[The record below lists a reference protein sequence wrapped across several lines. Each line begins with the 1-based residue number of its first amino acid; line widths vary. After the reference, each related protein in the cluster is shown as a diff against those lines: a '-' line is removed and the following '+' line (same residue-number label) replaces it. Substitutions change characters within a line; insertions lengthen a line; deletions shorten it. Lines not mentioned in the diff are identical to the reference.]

1 MKENIKVTV
10 IGASGYTG
18 AELIRLL
25 KNHENVEIKSLIASS
40 NAGKSIGEI
49 YNHLAWANLPD
60 LITFEEEDFKDVKLA
75 FLCLPHGTTQEVAKK
90 IPAGVKI
97 IDLSADFRI
106 TDLESYKK
114 WYGKKHIAR
123 DLQAKA
129 VYGLTEINREHIINS
144 NLVACPGCY
153 PTSILLPILPLVEA
167 WAINKNNIISDSKSG
182 ISGAGRKAVQPNLF
196 TEVNENVRPYSLG
209 GHRHVAEIEQEISK
223 IAGGKEIVINFT
235 PQVVPMN
242 RGIISTI
249 YVEHQDGKTTADL
262 KEILQN
268 KYQNENFVKVAEGD
282 EIPTPRD
289 VYSTNMC
296 YMNIFQDRLKNRSII
311 VSCIDN
317 LVKGAS
323 GQAVQNFNIM
333 FGFEETTGLRLTPV
347 FP

>member
-1 MKENIKVTV
+1 MKENIKVSV

-25 KNHENVEIKSLIASS
+25 KNHENIEIKSLIASS

-49 YNHLAWANLPD
+49 YNHLAWADLPD
-60 LITFEEEDFKDVKLA
+60 LISLEEESFKDIKVA

-90 IPAGVKI
+90 IPSHVRI

-106 TDLESYKK
+106 TNLESYKK
-114 WYGKKHIAR
+114 WYGQKHIAR

-129 VYGLTEINREHIINS
+129 VYGLAEINREQIINA

-167 WAINKNNIISDSKSG
+167 WAINKHNIISDSKSG

-223 IAGGKEIVINFT
+223 IAGGKEILINFT

-268 KYQNENFVKVAEGD
+268 KYQNENFVKVAKGD

-296 YMNIFQDRLKNRSII
+296 YMNIFKDRLENRSII

-333 FGFEETTGLRLTPV
+333 FGFDETTGLKLTPV